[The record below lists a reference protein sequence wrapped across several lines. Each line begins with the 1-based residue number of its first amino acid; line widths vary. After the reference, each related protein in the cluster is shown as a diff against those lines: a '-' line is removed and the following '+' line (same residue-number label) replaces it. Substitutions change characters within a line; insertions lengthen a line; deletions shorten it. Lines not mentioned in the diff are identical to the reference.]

1 MIIDEGMLFKMGDW
15 RLIEDG
21 QSMIG
26 CRFKDVIFVQNEV
39 KAKKLGKNWCFI
51 DSLILL
57 KISSDQ
63 T

>member
-39 KAKKLGKNWCFI
+39 KAKKLGKKWCFI
-51 DSLILL
+51 DSLNLL
-57 KISSDQ
+57 KISSYQ